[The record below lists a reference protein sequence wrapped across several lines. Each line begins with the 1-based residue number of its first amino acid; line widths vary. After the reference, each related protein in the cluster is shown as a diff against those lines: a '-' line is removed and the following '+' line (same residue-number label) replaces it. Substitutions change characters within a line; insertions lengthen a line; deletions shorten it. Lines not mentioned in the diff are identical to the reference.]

1 MLTQKISF
9 EENMLYKR
17 QEDNMGVAILK
28 LPHQYAVLFK
38 FNFILHK
45 INHQ

>member
-9 EENMLYKR
+9 EENMLYKI
-17 QEDNMGVAILK
+17 QEDNMGVTILK
-28 LPHQYAVLFK
+28 LPHPYTVLFK

-45 INHQ
+45 INH